1 MPPGN
6 SNASER
12 DQTRHDATTPDHD
25 YTLTI
30 EEVAERYAAA
40 GLPRTP
46 RTIQRYCAKGELD
59 ARKVTTT
66 MGDKY
71 LVAAYSVARHIGQIT
86 EVIAFTQS
94 LGQHDKPRPGATNLD
109 GPRQVAT
116 SHDEIKEPVT
126 PVVPVVDNRYVELL
140 ERENDFLRGQI
151 GIKDSQIAE
160 LGERARETNFLIKG
174 LQDLFLALQ
183 PGRPEPKREQ
193 GTESETS
200 SYQTIPGQPGATEQQ

>member
-1 MPPGN
+1 MT
-6 SNASER
+6 SDDITATR
-12 DQTRHDATTPDHD
+12 HDQTRHDATGPDHD

-30 EEVAERYAAA
+30 DEVAERYATA

-46 RTIQRYCAKGELD
+46 RTIQRYCAKGDLD

-71 LVAAYSVARHIGQIT
+71 LVASYSVARHIGQIT

-94 LGQHDKPRPGATNLD
+94 LGQHDTSRPDATAHDLT
-109 GPRQVAT
+109 RQVT
-116 SHDEIKEPVT
+116 THRDEQPEPAPQPAGKVEQT
-126 PVVPVVDNRYVELL
+126 DTRYVELL

-183 PGRPEPKREQ
+183 PGRKEASREQ
-193 GTESETS
+193 VSTPAPQ
-200 SYQTIPGQPGATEQQ
+200 SYQASPSPEEGK